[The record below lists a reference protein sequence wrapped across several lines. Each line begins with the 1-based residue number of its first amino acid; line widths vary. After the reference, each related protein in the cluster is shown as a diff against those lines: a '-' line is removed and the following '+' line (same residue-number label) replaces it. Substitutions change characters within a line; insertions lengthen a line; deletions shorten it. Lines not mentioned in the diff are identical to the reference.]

1 MRALTVTV
9 VALVTATICV
19 RLGIWQLDRLEQRRA
34 YNKVFES
41 QLAMPPVELG
51 VAKFDDSLRFRRAAA
66 TGVFDFE
73 RQVVLVARSRNGI
86 PGVNI
91 VTPLLIGDTQ
101 AVLVE
106 RGWVPSP
113 DARSV
118 NLEALWEP
126 DTTTAIGVLVAVEER
141 SYPGKGWPLYLRRAN
156 PADLQ
161 SSYPYRL
168 APLVLRRLEK
178 PTVAAEQLREIRI
191 PELSN
196 GPHLSY
202 AIQWFSFAAIAV
214 VGSLLF
220 LRSAR
225 RGRS

>member
-1 MRALTVTV
+1 MRAPTVIA
-9 VALVTATICV
+9 VALVTATVCV

-34 YNKVFES
+34 YNELLEAR
-41 QLAMPPVELG
+41 LAMPPVELG
-51 VAKFDDSLRFRRAAA
+51 LDRLDDSLRFRRATAR
-66 TGVFDFE
+66 GVFDFE
-73 RQVVLVARSRNGI
+73 RQVVVVARSRNGI

-91 VTPLLIGDTQ
+91 ITPLLIGETR

-118 NLEALWEP
+118 DLEALSEP
-126 DTTTAIGVLVAVEER
+126 DTTTVVGLLMAVDEHAL
-141 SYPGKGWPLYLRRAN
+141 PGGGWPLYLRRAN

-161 SSYPYRL
+161 STYPYRL

-178 PTVAAEQLREIRI
+178 PAGAVAELRGGQI

-202 AIQWFSFAAIAV
+202 AIQWFSFATIAV

-225 RGRS
+225 KADS